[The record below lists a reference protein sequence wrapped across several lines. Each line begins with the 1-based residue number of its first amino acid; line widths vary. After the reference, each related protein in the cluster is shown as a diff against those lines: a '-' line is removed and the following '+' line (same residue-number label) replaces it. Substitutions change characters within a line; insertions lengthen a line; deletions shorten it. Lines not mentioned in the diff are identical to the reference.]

1 MEFASTLLPK
11 LAKLLQDEYK
21 LHKGARKGIE
31 FLHGELEAMRA
42 ALRKIGVVP
51 REQLD
56 DPQRI
61 WARDVRELSYDM
73 EDIIDT
79 FMVDVEGPDPPSKR
93 GAKKIFKKMVR
104 KVTKAMARREVAQE
118 INDIKERVKEL
129 AERRDRYKL
138 DPSIAPA
145 NKTVVD
151 PRITAM
157 YTKVTDFVGIG
168 VAKKEVIARLTRGVD
183 DHKERIVVSIA
194 GFGGLGKTTL
204 ARAVYYEIRKDFACT
219 AFVSVSRNPDGKKLL
234 KDILYELHKG
244 GQHPG
249 ANLDEIKHLID
260 LVRDFLRNKRYVP
273 AISLCDVYE
282 VVFLLLVRYL
292 KFIIHA
298 VALAHEPSMI

>member
-1 MEFASTLLPK
+1 LVSS
-11 LAKLLQDEYK
+11 DG
-21 LHKGARKGIE
+21 LH
-31 FLHGELEAMRA
+31 
-42 ALRKIGVVP
+42 
-51 REQLD
+51 
-56 DPQRI
+56 
-61 WARDVRELSYDM
+61 
-73 EDIIDT
+73 
-79 FMVDVEGPDPPSKR
+79 
-93 GAKKIFKKMVR
+93 
-104 KVTKAMARREVAQE
+104 
-118 INDIKERVKEL
+118 
-129 AERRDRYKL
+129 RYKL

-151 PRITAM
+151 PRIIAM
-157 YTKVTDFVGIG
+157 YTKVTELVGIG
-168 VAKKEVIARLTRGVD
+168 EAKEEVIARLTKGD
-183 DHKERIVVSIA
+183 ADEHKERIVVSIA

-204 ARAVYYEIRKDFACT
+204 AKAVYDEIKGQFDCT
-219 AFVSVSRNPDGKKLL
+219 AFVSVSRNPDATKLL

-244 GQHPG
+244 GEHPG